1 MKMSKNLD
9 VAVLLD
15 FYGAMLTDKQ
25 RDAID
30 LYYNQDL
37 SLSEIAELQDITRQ
51 GVRDSIKRGEVFL
64 YELEDKLHMFENYI
78 ETMKAFQEIGYV
90 ADRISRENGS
100 MYRSRAIEENLDQI
114 KNVIRKY
121 LDNNS

>member
-1 MKMSKNLD
+1 MSKNLD

-15 FYGAMLTDKQ
+15 CYGVMLTDKQ

-37 SLSEIAELQDITRQ
+37 SLSEIAELQNITRQ

-64 YELEDKLHMFENYI
+64 YELEDKLHLFENYI
-78 ETMKAFQEIGYV
+78 DTVKAFQEIGYV
-90 ADRISRENGS
+90 ADRIERENS
-100 MYRSRAIEENLDQI
+100 AALRSRTVADNIDQI
-114 KNVIRKY
+114 KTIIRKY
-121 LDNNS
+121 LEKNT

>member
-1 MKMSKNLD
+1 MSKNLD

-37 SLSEIAELQDITRQ
+37 SLSEIAELQNITRQ
-51 GVRDSIKRGEVFL
+51 GVCDSIKRGEVFL
-64 YELEDKLHMFENYI
+64 YDLEDKLHMFETYI
-78 ETMKAFQEIGYV
+78 DTIKAFQEIGYV
-90 ADRISRENGS
+90 ADRIDRENSTG
-100 MYRSRAIEENLDQI
+100 YRSRAVSDDIGQI
-114 KNVIRKY
+114 KNIVRRY
-121 LDNNS
+121 LETNT

>member
-1 MKMSKNLD
+1 MSKNLD

-37 SLSEIAELQDITRQ
+37 SLSEIAELQNITRQ

-64 YELEDKLHMFENYI
+64 YDLEDKLHMFETYI
-78 ETMKAFQEIGYV
+78 DTIKAFQEIGYV
-90 ADRISRENGS
+90 AERIDRENSTG
-100 MYRSRAIEENLDQI
+100 YRSRAVSDDIGQI
-114 KNVIRKY
+114 KNIVRRY
-121 LDNNS
+121 LETNT

>member
-1 MKMSKNLD
+1 MSKNLD

-15 FYGAMLTDKQ
+15 FYGVMLTDKQ

>member
-1 MKMSKNLD
+1 MSKNLD

-15 FYGAMLTDKQ
+15 FYGPMLTDKQ

-37 SLSEIAELQDITRQ
+37 SLSEIAEHEHITRQ

-64 YELEDKLHMFENYI
+64 YELEDKLRMFETYIDTLKVLQDVKYVLDRI
-78 ETMKAFQEIGYV
+78 ET
-90 ADRISRENGS
+90 ENNT
-100 MYRSRAIEENLDQI
+100 YHYSRAIADNIDQI
-114 KNVIRKY
+114 NEIIRSAHKKM
-121 LDNNS
+121 S

>member
-1 MKMSKNLD
+1 MSKNLD

-37 SLSEIAELQDITRQ
+37 SLSEIAELQAITRQ

-90 ADRISRENGS
+90 ADRISRENAAIH
-100 MYRSRAIEENLDQI
+100 RSRAIEENLDQI
-114 KNVIRKY
+114 KGIARKY
-121 LDNNS
+121 IDNNS

>member
-1 MKMSKNLD
+1 MSKNLD

-37 SLSEIAELQDITRQ
+37 SLSEIAELQAITRQ

-78 ETMKAFQEIGYV
+78 DTMKAFQEIGYV
-90 ADRISRENGS
+90 ADRISKEN
-100 MYRSRAIEENLDQI
+100 MMQFRSRSIEENVEQI
-114 KNVIRKY
+114 QGIARKY
-121 LDNNS
+121 IDSNS

>member
-1 MKMSKNLD
+1 MSKNLD

-37 SLSEIAELQDITRQ
+37 SLSEIAELQAITRQ

-78 ETMKAFQEIGYV
+78 DTMKAFQEIGYV
-90 ADRISRENGS
+90 ADRISKEN
-100 MYRSRAIEENLDQI
+100 MMQLRSRSIEENVEQI
-114 KNVIRKY
+114 QSIARKY
-121 LDNNS
+121 IDSNS

>member
-1 MKMSKNLD
+1 MSKNLD

-37 SLSEIAELQDITRQ
+37 SLSEIAELQNITRQ

-64 YELEDKLHMFENYI
+64 YDLEDKLHMFETYI
-78 ETMKAFQEIGYV
+78 DTIKAFQEIGYV
-90 ADRISRENGS
+90 ADRIDRENSTG
-100 MYRSRAIEENLDQI
+100 YRSRAVSDDIGQI
-114 KNVIRKY
+114 KNIVRRY
-121 LDNNS
+121 LETNT